1 MIALEGER
9 DWEGVYDLV
18 TEDCV
23 TSMGELVLHGKAE
36 MRAYDAKYFI
46 PVFSRSARTI
56 FDIAADGDAVVF
68 RWRADA
74 TLAAD
79 GRAVSWEGVSWCP
92 DGRREVRRRTDLHG
106 LGGDSA
112 RKCGRQR
119 PTPLTNSSPKA
130 VVERFWGALP
140 SGPGKPSSRPRTSAP
155 RTASITRRHSSALR
169 PTTSAASLKSNGS
182 GWLPPPS
189 ATGA

>member
-1 MIALEGER
+1 MTYRPTEQANIDAVRRMIALEGER

-79 GRAVSWEGVSWCP
+79 GRAVSWEGVSWCRMER
-92 DGRREVRRRTDLHG
+92 GRFAEGRIYT
-106 LGGDSA
+106 DSA
-112 RKCGRQR
+112 AIQRQMR
-119 PTPLTNSSPKA
+119 PPKEPTP
-130 VVERFWGALP
+130 
-140 SGPGKPSSRPRTSAP
+140 
-155 RTASITRRHSSALR
+155 
-169 PTTSAASLKSNGS
+169 
-182 GWLPPPS
+182 
-189 ATGA
+189 

>member
-1 MIALEGER
+1 MTYRPTEQANIDAVRRMIALEGER

-79 GRAVSWEGVSWCP
+79 GRAVSWEGVSWCRMEGGKFAE
-92 DGRREVRRRTDLHG
+92 GRIYT
-106 LGGDSA
+106 DSA
-112 RKCGRQR
+112 AIQRQMR
-119 PTPLTNSSPKA
+119 PSKEPTP
-130 VVERFWGALP
+130 
-140 SGPGKPSSRPRTSAP
+140 
-155 RTASITRRHSSALR
+155 
-169 PTTSAASLKSNGS
+169 
-182 GWLPPPS
+182 
-189 ATGA
+189 